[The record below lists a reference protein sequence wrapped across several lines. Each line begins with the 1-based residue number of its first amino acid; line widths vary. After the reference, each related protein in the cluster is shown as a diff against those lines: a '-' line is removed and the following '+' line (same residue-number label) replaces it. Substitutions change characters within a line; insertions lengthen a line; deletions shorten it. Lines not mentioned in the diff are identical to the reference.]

1 VTEWIDGEKLAASSK
16 ETINRLIPV
25 GIECFLTQLLETGFF
40 HADPHPGNL
49 LVPINVCRVTQISKV
64 SKIDSIRFVMCPLL
78 APIFQGFFF
87 FAAAINSTN
96 EANKAGGTPH

>member
-1 VTEWIDGEKLAASSK
+1 MLCLLCNQPFRAGDQRVIFSLGYSNPFSLPVYQNLLVFRKVLVTEWIEGEKLAASSK

-49 LVPINVCRVTQISKV
+49 LVS
-64 SKIDSIRFVMCPLL
+64 SF
-78 APIFQGFFF
+78 
-87 FAAAINSTN
+87 
-96 EANKAGGTPH
+96 